1 MNKIIELTYN
11 KVWENNSPMKQAFED
26 YDVKILKNV
35 TKQMIEDFRSQW
47 GFETKAMLKKS
58 TKNK

>member
-1 MNKIIELTYN
+1 
-11 KVWENNSPMKQAFED
+11 MKQAFED